1 MFFCLGHKAKRSYLI
16 MISKRLQKELLHI
29 NDGTLKETGIYYFL
43 EGDTMTKATS
53 IMFGPKN
60 TPYEFCPLEYSFS
73 IPDDYPF
80 TPPKVL
86 YRTNDGKTR
95 FHPNFYV
102 DGKVCLSILGTY
114 SGPKWASSMNIT
126 TILLSI
132 YSLMTNNPLT
142 QEPAYELTTLSHPK
156 NQQYAEFVE
165 HQMCKLFLSMYES
178 NYYQKYIEQD
188 DSFKSTIQ
196 NNYELIKQKIKE
208 KAKTHEVLYTILP
221 YSMSGS
227 TSWKKMAE
235 KYC

>member
-1 MFFCLGHKAKRSYLI
+1 
-16 MISKRLQKELLHI
+16 MISKRLQKELVHI
-29 NDGTLKETGIYYFL
+29 NDGALKETGIYYFL
-43 EGDTMTKATS
+43 EDENMTKATS

-156 NQQYAEFVE
+156 NQQYASFIE

-178 NYYQKYIEQD
+178 NYYNKYIERD
-188 DSFKSTIQ
+188 ETFKTTIQ
-196 NNYELIKQKIKE
+196 NNYELIKEKIKE

-221 YSMSGS
+221 YSMSGA

-235 KYC
+235 TIVKNIKN